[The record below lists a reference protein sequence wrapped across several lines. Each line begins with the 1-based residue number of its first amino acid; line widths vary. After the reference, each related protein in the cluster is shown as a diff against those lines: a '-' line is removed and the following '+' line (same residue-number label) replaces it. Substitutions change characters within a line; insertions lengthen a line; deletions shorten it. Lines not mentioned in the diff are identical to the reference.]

1 MVCVSKLAICVGL
14 GALFTLPVQAQ
25 NPTVGPIPSREL
37 PPEHEHV
44 GPVRAEDLFQTRM
57 ESTRPEPNVAAST
70 TVAPPTLSASW
81 GARWQNGAWI
91 GGVPHDTGADFADP
105 TLVVAT
111 DRLLSA
117 VENYFGIFFDPVH
130 GEDHF
135 GNFGSSLVDWFAPA
149 LPPAG
154 QGKVWYVI
162 RPQLLRNPACPDGLG
177 NLRECEVLVVG
188 ANRSDTLDSLIVV
201 GTNYW
206 TGPQE
211 FGTWNMRYWDVMAGD
226 SNAAGTYIGGL
237 WAGQTSNAL
246 VVSMDLQSRTD
257 GKFKTSKVMILPKA
271 ALYPATAGQP
281 LPLRWFTNLR
291 NGNGTLAYTVVPSVT
306 YLQSPVT
313 YLVNSID
320 PGNGV
325 ANQLSLWTVNTN
337 DLSHSSMQKSTLTVA
352 KFSVPPNA
360 EQAATKVQVS
370 TSDARIASVAA
381 AQSTAL
387 WVTHATGC
395 TIIGDAVQ
403 RSCVRWY
410 EINPGSKALLQQGT
424 VGVKGAYLY
433 YPAVAANARGDMTL
447 AMAASASNA
456 YVGVYYTGRRASD
469 PPGQVDGFYLLRD
482 GDGCYERLFT
492 GNTNYVG
499 ARSAAVLDP
508 TDGRSFWI
516 TGAFTGGGSSN
527 CTANGWGTWLGRITW

>member
-1 MVCVSKLAICVGL
+1 MVRVSRLAIWIGIQVL
-14 GALFTLPVQAQ
+14 LTLPVQAQ
-25 NPTVGPIPSREL
+25 NSTVGSTPSREL
-37 PPEHEHV
+37 SPEHEHA

-57 ESTRPEPNVAAST
+57 ESTRPEPSVAASKS
-70 TVAPPTLSASW
+70 VAPPTRSASW
-81 GARWQNGAWI
+81 GVRWQNGAWV
-91 GGVPHDTGADFADP
+91 GYAPHDTGASFADP
-105 TLVVAT
+105 TLVAAT

-117 VENYFGIFFDPVH
+117 VEGYFGLFFDPVH
-130 GEDHF
+130 GDDHF
-135 GNFGSSLVDWFAPA
+135 GNFGSGLAAWFNPA
-149 LPPAG
+149 LPAAG
-154 QGKVWYVI
+154 QGNVWDVG

-177 NLRECEVLVVG
+177 NLRECEVLVVE
-188 ANRSDTLDSLIVV
+188 ANRSDMLDSLIVV

-211 FGTWNMRYWDVMAGD
+211 YGTWNMRYWDVLAGD
-226 SNAAGTYIGGL
+226 SDAAGSYIGGL
-237 WAGQTSNAL
+237 WASQTSNAL

-257 GKFKTSKVMILPKA
+257 GKLKTSKVMIVPKA

-291 NGNGTLAYTVVPSVT
+291 NNNGTLAYTVVPSLT
-306 YLQSPVT
+306 YLQSPVI

-320 PGNGV
+320 PGAGV
-325 ANQLSLWTVNTN
+325 ADQLSLWTVNTS
-337 DLSHSSMQKSTLTVA
+337 DLSHPSLQKSTVTVA
-352 KFSVPPNA
+352 KFSAPPNA
-360 EQAATKVQVS
+360 QQAGTTVEVS

-387 WVTHATGC
+387 WVTQATGC
-395 TIIGDAVQ
+395 TIVGDAVQ

-410 EINPGSKALLQQGT
+410 EINPASGALLQQGT

-433 YPAVAANARGDMTL
+433 YPAVAANAQGDMTL
-447 AMAASASNA
+447 AMAASSANA
-456 YVGVYYTGRRASD
+456 YVGAYYTGRRASD
-469 PPGQVDGFYLLRD
+469 PPGQVDGFYLLQD
-482 GDGCYERLFT
+482 GGGCYERLFT